1 MAITKEQVFQA
12 ATALLQEEGAVPTLM
27 ALRHRIGSGSLT
39 TIQKYLTEWKEEQK
53 RKRVERPELPAEFK
67 TLWDSLGGE
76 VWKGAREIAGR
87 EIEEIRATYAKE
99 AEKGRKDVEFAE
111 ELIKQTQ
118 EELEKVNQT
127 TQGLQNERDEAK
139 ASLAAALA
147 VGEELRR
154 TAERER
160 ESSESRFNE
169 LQGNINTLTLRV
181 GEGDEKLRNQAV
193 RLEELREALDHAVAS
208 KATLEQ
214 ELEELQQ
221 ILDSFDEER
230 ISLREEIVSLRSE
243 NKTLLETIARLERA
257 LGARDEEVRNG

>member
-1 MAITKEQVFQA
+1 MAITKDQVFQA

-53 RKRVERPELPAEFK
+53 RKRVERPELPAEFR
-67 TLWDSLGGE
+67 TLWESLGGE

-87 EIEEIRATYAKE
+87 EIDEIRATYSKE

-118 EELEKVNQT
+118 EELERVTQT
-127 TQGLQNERDEAK
+127 VQGLQKERDEAK

-154 TAERER
+154 GSERER
-160 ESSESRFNE
+160 ESYEGRIAE
-169 LQGNINTLTLRV
+169 LHNQVTTLTLKL
-181 GEGDEKLRNQAV
+181 GEGEEKLRHQNV
-193 RLEELREALDHAVAS
+193 RMEELRQALDTTVES
-208 KATLEQ
+208 KADLER

-221 ILDSFDEER
+221 ILDSFDQER
-230 ISLREEIVSLRSE
+230 IGLREEIVSLRSE

-257 LGARDEEVRNG
+257 LSGRESEVTNG